1 LESCRSRCVD
11 GEIAECGQAQVVKAR
26 EQLVDSL
33 HKLLSTAS
41 AQSGDLH
48 SVGPRYVDM
57 VQRAHATEF
66 ILDIFDQYNFDDF
79 LHESV
84 TSCHGQCHR

>member
-1 LESCRSRCVD
+1 
-11 GEIAECGQAQVVKAR
+11 VVKAR

-48 SVGPRYVDM
+48 SVGPRYVLM
-57 VQRAHATEF
+57 VQRALTTKVTVV
-66 ILDIFDQYNFDDF
+66 LFDQHDFDDF
-79 LHESV
+79 LHIDNV
-84 TSCHGQCHR
+84 TSCRGQCHR

>member
-1 LESCRSRCVD
+1 
-11 GEIAECGQAQVVKAR
+11 VVKAR

-48 SVGPRYVDM
+48 SVGPRYMDM
-57 VQRAHATEF
+57 VQRAHATE
-66 ILDIFDQYNFDDF
+66 IVLDIFDQHDFDDF
-79 LHESV
+79 LNFENV
-84 TSCHGQCHR
+84 TCQSQCHR